1 MDCLPPLMKQLESD
15 PCVSNS
21 LAQKHDIKVIKIWRP
36 SVEEHFDDI
45 VAPVDPPM
53 DTIIDD
59 KDDDDAKKKKEVIR
73 NFYVTIKQVLRN
85 DLSEGV
91 R

>member
-45 VAPVDPPM
+45 VAPV
-53 DTIIDD
+53 
-59 KDDDDAKKKKEVIR
+59 
-73 NFYVTIKQVLRN
+73 TIKQVLRN